1 MIRCPGRYFGGAA
14 MRPRERWET
23 GQKDLFRPRLEQMLD
38 LGHGLVRLG
47 EAIDWSFLEQR
58 FGAVY
63 EDGPGRPPLATR
75 LMAGLSILKH
85 LHDLSDESLCARW
98 VENPY
103 FQFFCGEEF
112 FQHRLAAADRSS
124 LTRWRGRMGEER
136 LTALL
141 QESLATATRTGA
153 AKPSDFR
160 HMIIDTTVQEK
171 AVAFPTDAR
180 LMHRARER
188 LVRLARQHGVALR
201 QSYARVG
208 KRALI
213 KQQRYAHARQ
223 FKRANRALKSIRT
236 TLDAR
241 HHPQDRRPARSCR
254 DLCPAVSLARRV
266 KDQRRGERGR
276 KV

>member
-1 MIRCPGRYFGGAA
+1 MFLGMIRWPGRDFGGAA

-47 EAIDWSFLEQR
+47 EGIDWSFLDR
-58 FGAVY
+58 PLGAVY

-85 LHDLSDESLCARW
+85 LHDLSDEALCARW

-112 FQHRLAAADRSS
+112 FQHRLAADRSS

-153 AKPSDFR
+153 AKPCDFR

-188 LVRLARQHGVALR
+188 LVRGARGLMQLMPD
-201 QSYARVG
+201 S
-208 KRALI
+208 
-213 KQQRYAHARQ
+213 
-223 FKRANRALKSIRT
+223 
-236 TLDAR
+236 
-241 HHPQDRRPARSCR
+241 
-254 DLCPAVSLARRV
+254 ARRTAKRFGIDFDV
-266 KDQRRGERGR
+266 DRLLDP
-276 KV
+276 VY